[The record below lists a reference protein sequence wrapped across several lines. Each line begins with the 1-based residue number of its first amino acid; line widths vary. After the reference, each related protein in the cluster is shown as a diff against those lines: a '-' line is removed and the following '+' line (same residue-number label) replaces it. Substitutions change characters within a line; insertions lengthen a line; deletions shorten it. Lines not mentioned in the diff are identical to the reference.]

1 MNEEGFEQS
10 DLVMRIATQVICHTL
25 VNCQDLFLQ
34 ERFAVAHAIL
44 QRVMTTHLCNHKLTK
59 EGLVYEYKGQPF
71 ELHEEYK
78 TMTLTRTVYEHL
90 AMFYFLFE
98 HPKTDEERDTVWKNW
113 QSDNWREM
121 ISFSQAWRYLFKNK
135 EMASFYRQLS
145 MHCHP
150 IYQGLVQYQNQDVA
164 DEGNAAVPLF
174 FSSCFL
180 AQLTRLF
187 LKQVPD
193 GWDML
198 RKEFTE
204 RELSTFKGLSQM
216 CKS

>member
-1 MNEEGFEQS
+1 M
-10 DLVMRIATQVICHTL
+10 
-25 VNCQDLFLQ
+25 
-34 ERFAVAHAIL
+34 
-44 QRVMTTHLCNHKLTK
+44 
-59 EGLVYEYKGQPF
+59 P
-71 ELHEEYK
+71 
-78 TMTLTRTVYEHL
+78 
-90 AMFYFLFE
+90 
-98 HPKTDEERDTVWKNW
+98 VWKNW

>member
-1 MNEEGFEQS
+1 MNEEGFEPP
-10 DLVMRIATQVICHTL
+10 DLVMRAATQVICHTL

-98 HPKTDEERDTVWKNW
+98 HPKTDEERETVWKNW

-150 IYQGLVQYQNQDVA
+150 MYQGLVQYQNQDVA

>member
-1 MNEEGFEQS
+1 MTPNPSESKFIPAS
-10 DLVMRIATQVICHTL
+10 DLSL
-25 VNCQDLFLQ
+25 YWLDDG
-34 ERFAVAHAIL
+34 AV
-44 QRVMTTHLCNHKLTK
+44 
-59 EGLVYEYKGQPF
+59 
-71 ELHEEYK
+71 
-78 TMTLTRTVYEHL
+78 
-90 AMFYFLFE
+90 
-98 HPKTDEERDTVWKNW
+98 
-113 QSDNWREM
+113 
-121 ISFSQAWRYLFKNK
+121 
-135 EMASFYRQLS
+135 

-150 IYQGLVQYQNQDVA
+150 MYQGLVQYQNQDVA

>member
-1 MNEEGFEQS
+1 MNTVELSE
-10 DLVMRIATQVICHTL
+10 LMLRMATHIVCHTL
-25 VNCQDLFLQ
+25 VDYQ
-34 ERFAVAHAIL
+34 ELLADERLSVAHAFL
-44 QRVMTTHLCNHKLTK
+44 QRVTSTHLCNHKLTI
-59 EGLVYEYKGQPF
+59 EGISYEYNGQSF
-71 ELHEEYK
+71 ELTEEYK
-78 TMTLTRTVYEHL
+78 TMTLTRTAYEHL

-98 HPKTDEERDTVWKNW
+98 HPKTDEERETVWKNW

-150 IYQGLVQYQNQDVA
+150 MYQGLVQYQNQDVA